1 MSRPAKGDV
10 VSILFWDHAENANDA
25 VQCTV
30 YGKIANITK
39 LSYII
44 DSWILHE
51 QEYDS
56 DNFKRWAIMKS
67 AVIETKVLCLAKYS

>member
-1 MSRPAKGDV
+1 MSRPIKGDV
-10 VSILFWDHAENANDA
+10 VAVLFWDHAENANDA

-39 LSYII
+39 LSYIV
-44 DSWILHE
+44 DSWILHD

-67 AVIETKVLCLAKYS
+67 AVFDVQVLARDK